1 MKKILVATDFSAGSL
16 PALSQALEIARRFS
30 ARLLLVHVIH
40 DPAEAPGFY
49 SAKKAGKKVF
59 RNMEQAA
66 RQMMEE
72 FADKHMKNFK
82 KSDARVVPGLP
93 AAQIVHLAE
102 KEKVDLIVMGTHGRS
117 GLTRLML
124 GSVADKVVRS
134 ATCPV
139 LTVHAPEKEEKK
151 KKNENK
157 TGGENQEGRSK
168 PGQEEEDFEKDIDKQ
183 PDGKKAANDKEKKKK
198 SGKENG

>member
-16 PALSQALEIARRFS
+16 PALDQALEIARRFS

-72 FADKHMKNFK
+72 FADKHLKNLK
-82 KSDARVVPGLP
+82 KFDAQVVPGLP
-93 AAQIVHLAE
+93 AAQILHLAA

-117 GLTRLML
+117 GLARLML
-124 GSVADKVVRS
+124 GSVADKVIRS
-134 ATCPV
+134 APCPV

-151 KKNENK
+151 KKNEKK
-157 TGGENQEGRSK
+157 TGEENQEVK
-168 PGQEEEDFEKDIDKQ
+168 VEPGQEEE
-183 PDGKKAANDKEKKKK
+183 KKKK
-198 SGKENG
+198 DGKENG